1 MLTSNIKF
9 KNFKNIK
16 SKKIK
21 NFKKEKWF
29 NEIKL
34 LRSLKK
40 NYKYSYSKNQINKL
54 KKAKNYRL
62 IGMGGSTLGAETI
75 YQFLKHKIKK
85 KFIFINNLNP
95 QIKDE
100 QKKNK
105 SNKYY
110 HI

>member
-34 LRSLKK
+34 FGSLKK
-40 NYKYSYSKNQINKL
+40 NYKYSYSKNQINK
-54 KKAKNYRL
+54 
-62 IGMGGSTLGAETI
+62 
-75 YQFLKHKIKK
+75 
-85 KFIFINNLNP
+85 
-95 QIKDE
+95 
-100 QKKNK
+100 
-105 SNKYY
+105 SNKIRP
-110 HI
+110 H

>member
-34 LRSLKK
+34 LASLKK
-40 NYKYSYSKNQINKL
+40 NYKYSYSKNQI
-54 KKAKNYRL
+54 Y
-62 IGMGGSTLGAETI
+62 
-75 YQFLKHKIKK
+75 KIKK
-85 KFIFINNLNP
+85 RRIRFC
-95 QIKDE
+95 
-100 QKKNK
+100 
-105 SNKYY
+105 
-110 HI
+110 